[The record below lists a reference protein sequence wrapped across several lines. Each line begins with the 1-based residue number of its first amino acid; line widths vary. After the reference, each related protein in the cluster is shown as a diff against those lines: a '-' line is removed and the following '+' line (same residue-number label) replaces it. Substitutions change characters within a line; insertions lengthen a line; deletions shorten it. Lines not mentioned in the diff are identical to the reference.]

1 MFVIKIKGTKQ
12 VADFLEI
19 RDKNF
24 FLVEIIK
31 YSNFD
36 KKLKEICPDIDDLE
50 IKKIKVSNF
59 GTIIDLK
66 HKENETN

>member
-1 MFVIKIKGTKQ
+1 MFVIKIKGTEQ
-12 VADFLEI
+12 VSDFIEI

-50 IKKIKVSNF
+50 IEKIKVSNF
-59 GTIIDLK
+59 GTIIDVK

>member
-1 MFVIKIKGTKQ
+1 MFVIKIKGTDQ
-12 VADFLEI
+12 VSDFVEI

-36 KKLKEICPDIDDLE
+36 KKLKEICPNIDE
-50 IKKIKVSNF
+50 KIMKKIISSCF
-59 GTIIDLK
+59 GQIIEVK
-66 HKENETN
+66 SEENETN